1 MRVSD
6 CPICQRGRPL
16 DVIKDGET
24 VWITAGPE
32 APLPG
37 YVCVV
42 AKRHVDEPFDLPDND
57 RAQFWEETMAV
68 AKALAGLLGPKKMNY
83 EIHGNTIAHLH
94 VHVFRGSMAIRSR
107 GVQSTGAKSGSGGRL
122 RTFGCSPRQCAAST
136 ELPICASDITNVRVR
151 DGHRTSPCALSFLS
165 STSAA
170 SSCPRSSRASSRS
183 RAGTP
188 VGSMAMERR
197 RFSTSSGSVVRPQPH
212 ARRTCVR
219 LSRVAFFKKPE
230 YPKGEVTNGVSEEPL
245 GRCHGYHA
253 HEMGTSR
260 RHRP

>member
-1 MRVSD
+1 MSD

-83 EIHGNTIAHLH
+83 EIHGNTIPHLH
-94 VHVFRGSMAIRSR
+94 MHLFPRTAGDVYVGYVIHHRVEFE
-107 GVQSTGAKSGSGGRL
+107 QSAKDLEDLKTGIVARL
-122 RTFGCSPRQCAAST
+122 REAK
-136 ELPICASDITNVRVR
+136 
-151 DGHRTSPCALSFLS
+151 
-165 STSAA
+165 
-170 SSCPRSSRASSRS
+170 
-183 RAGTP
+183 
-188 VGSMAMERR
+188 
-197 RFSTSSGSVVRPQPH
+197 
-212 ARRTCVR
+212 R
-219 LSRVAFFKKPE
+219 LA
-230 YPKGEVTNGVSEEPL
+230 
-245 GRCHGYHA
+245 
-253 HEMGTSR
+253 
-260 RHRP
+260 